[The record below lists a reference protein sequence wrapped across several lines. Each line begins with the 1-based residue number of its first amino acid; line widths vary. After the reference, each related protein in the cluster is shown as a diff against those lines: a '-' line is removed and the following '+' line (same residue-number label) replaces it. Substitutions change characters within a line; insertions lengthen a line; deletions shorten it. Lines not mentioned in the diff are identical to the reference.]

1 MSAKTI
7 RPGLLRGA
15 VEAPPSKSCHHR
27 LLIAEWLALPRSPM
41 TRSPVK
47 GQRRRL
53 GAPLEE
59 VREEAREDAQKVA
72 REEAQKVAREEAQ
85 KVAREEARESADI
98 AATRR
103 CLDALAKDG
112 SAHLDV
118 GESGS
123 TLRFLLP
130 LATLAVPEAVFHAEG
145 RLPQRPIQPFLDL
158 LSEHGL
164 EFPNGAA
171 FPLHVRGALRPG
183 VFHVPGNI
191 SSQIITGL
199 LFALPG
205 LDGASEIRLTSPLE
219 SRGYIDL
226 TLDVLAQYG
235 ICVEALPDD
244 AGWRVPGGQRWRAPA
259 YSGRET
265 AAELKKETL
274 RTPRTPRTPREIS
287 AAPEPPRTPREDS
300 GADEPSALRH
310 SPPTPRGDSGADE
323 PSALRH
329 SPRTPRVEGDWSGAA
344 FWLVAGAL
352 GSDVAVS
359 GLRPDSAQPDRAV
372 AAILRRMG
380 AEVRAD
386 IGADGL
392 ATMRA
397 VAPEGGL
404 RACEIDVSQ
413 CPDLLPALAVAAARA
428 HGATRFVRAARLRL
442 KESDRI
448 AAMEAVLARFG
459 VATESTP
466 DTLTVHGVP
475 DAPLRG
481 GAEIPVAG
489 DHRIAMAAAVAA
501 TVADAPVV
509 LPGAECVSK
518 SYPAFFD
525 IFHQIQP
532 AP

>member
-1 MSAKTI
+1 MSVETI

-27 LLIAEWLALPRSPM
+27 LLIAEFLA
-41 TRSPVK
+41 RSPVK
-47 GQRRRL
+47 GPRRRW
-53 GAPLEE
+53 GAPP
-59 VREEAREDAQKVA
+59 
-72 REEAQKVAREEAQ
+72 
-85 KVAREEARESADI
+85 EEARESADI

-103 CLDALAKDG
+103 CLAALA
-112 SAHLDV
+112 SARNTPFPFERNGARSTPPCPSGASPLAEGGEGEETPQPARLDV

-183 VFHVPGNI
+183 VFRVPGNI

-199 LFALPG
+199 LFALPS

-235 ICVEALPDD
+235 ILVEALPGDT
-244 AGWRVPGGQRWRAPA
+244 GWRVPGGQRWRAP
-259 YSGRET
+259 
-265 AAELKKETL
+265 
-274 RTPRTPRTPREIS
+274 
-287 AAPEPPRTPREDS
+287 EPPH
-300 GADEPSALRH
+300 A
-310 SPPTPRGDSGADE
+310 
-323 PSALRH
+323 
-329 SPRTPRVEGDWSGAA
+329 PRVEGDWSGAA

-380 AEVRAD
+380 AGIVAET
-386 IGADGL
+386 GGDGL
-392 ATMRA
+392 ATVRA

-413 CPDLLPALAVAAARA
+413 CPDLMPALAVAAARA
-428 HGATRFVRAARLRL
+428 RGETRFVHAARLRL

-466 DTLTVHGVP
+466 DTLTVRGVP

-501 TVADAPVV
+501 TVADAPVF
-509 LPGAECVSK
+509 LPGAECVAK
-518 SYPAFFD
+518 SYPAFFE
-525 IFHQIQP
+525 ILHQIQP

>member
-1 MSAKTI
+1 MNAEMI

-27 LLIAEWLALPRSPM
+27 LLIAEWLALPRSPGEGR
-41 TRSPVK
+41 RS
-47 GQRRRL
+47 RL
-53 GAPLEE
+53 GVPPAE
-59 VREEAREDAQKVA
+59 
-72 REEAQKVAREEAQ
+72 
-85 KVAREEARESADI
+85 AREEARESADI

-103 CLDALAKDG
+103 CLAALEPVSMPSSPPAPHPHHGDARQGAVR
-112 SAHLDV
+112 LDV

-130 LATLAVPEAVFHAEG
+130 LATLAVPEAIFYAEG

-199 LFALPG
+199 LFALPA

-226 TLDVLAQYG
+226 TLDVLAQCG
-235 ICVEALPDD
+235 IRVETLPAD
-244 AGWRVPGGQRWRAPA
+244 AGWRVPGGQRW
-259 YSGRET
+259 
-265 AAELKKETL
+265 
-274 RTPRTPRTPREIS
+274 
-287 AAPEPPRTPREDS
+287 
-300 GADEPSALRH
+300 
-310 SPPTPRGDSGADE
+310 
-323 PSALRH
+323 H
-329 SPRTPRVEGDWSGAA
+329 SPRHFPSKMGAVSEVPPLVEGDWSGAA

-352 GSDVAVS
+352 GSNVAVS
-359 GLRPDSAQPDRAV
+359 GLRPDSAQPDRAI

-386 IGADGL
+386 VGDDGL
-392 ATMRA
+392 ATVRA
-397 VAPEGGL
+397 IAPKDGL

-428 HGATRFVRAARLRL
+428 HGATRFIRAARLRL

-459 VATESTP
+459 VETKSTP
-466 DTLTVHGVP
+466 DTLTVQGVP
-475 DAPLRG
+475 DAPLHG

-501 TVADAPVV
+501 TVADAPIV
-509 LPGAECVSK
+509 LPGAECVAK

-525 IFHQIQP
+525 ILHHIQP

>member
-1 MSAKTI
+1 MSVETI

-27 LLIAEWLALPRSPM
+27 LLIAEFLARG
-41 TRSPVK
+41 PVK
-47 GQRRRL
+47 GQRPRW
-53 GAPLEE
+53 GAPPA
-59 VREEAREDAQKVA
+59 EAAA
-72 REEAQKVAREEAQ
+72 AAPSA
-85 KVAREEARESADI
+85 EARESADI

-103 CLDALAKDG
+103 CLAALSGDAPAR
-112 SAHLDV
+112 LDV

-158 LSEHGL
+158 LSQHGL
-164 EFPNGAA
+164 EFPGGSA
-171 FPLHVRGALRPG
+171 FPLQVRGALRPG

-199 LFALPG
+199 LFALPT

-235 ICVEALPDD
+235 ILVEALPGD
-244 AGWRVPGGQRWRAPA
+244 AGWRVPGGQRWRNPAEPAGLAPGPAGLAPA

-265 AAELKKETL
+265 AVGFKKETLRTL
-274 RTPRTPRTPREIS
+274 RTPRTPRDDP
-287 AAPEPPRTPREDS
+287 AAPEPP
-300 GADEPSALRH
+300 H
-310 SPPTPRGDSGADE
+310 V
-323 PSALRH
+323 
-329 SPRTPRVEGDWSGAA
+329 PRVEGDWSGAA

-359 GLRPDSAQPDRAV
+359 GLRRDSAQPDRAI

-380 AEVRAD
+380 AEIVAETGD
-386 IGADGL
+386 NGL
-392 ATMRA
+392 ATVRA

-413 CPDLLPALAVAAARA
+413 CPDLMPALAVAAARA
-428 HGATRFVRAARLRL
+428 RGETRFVRAARLRL

-466 DTLTVHGVP
+466 DTLTVRGVP

-501 TVADAPVV
+501 TVADAPVF
-509 LPGAECVSK
+509 LPGAECVAK
-518 SYPAFFD
+518 SYPAFFE
-525 IFHQIQP
+525 ILHQIQP